1 MVKRATDDEESRGL
15 NREELL
21 QLAIQTSKQNPQG
34 ARVMFQQVLAQDPRN
49 ERALLW
55 MAALSKKKGERRQY
69 LQRVLKI
76 NPRNKAARE
85 ELERIARMEQAR
97 ARRTLFFGVLAIVIV
112 VLVVVAAVLL
122 LIAVA

>member
-1 MVKRATDDEESRGL
+1 MVRRTTNDEESRSL

-21 QLAIQTSKQNPQG
+21 QLAIQTAKQNPQG

-55 MAALSKKKGERRQY
+55 MAALSRKKGERVQY
-69 LQRVLKI
+69 LQRVLKV
-76 NPRNKAARE
+76 NPRNRAARE
-85 ELERIARMEQAR
+85 ELERIARMERNR
-97 ARRTLFFGVLAIVIV
+97 ARRTLFFGVLAIVVI

-122 LIAVA
+122 LIALG